1 MEETKIIDDV
11 NEGIINTEMEEPIV
25 EEYPEVT
32 EEVIDGEELPEA
44 PVTHGEEEAIEG
56 TLEEE

>member
-1 MEETKIIDDV
+1 MEEVK
-11 NEGIINTEMEEPIV
+11 EPKV
-25 EEYPEVT
+25 EEYPEET

>member
-1 MEETKIIDDV
+1 MEETKIINDA
-11 NEGIINTEMEEPIV
+11 NEEVINAEIKEPEI
-25 EEYPEVT
+25 EEYPEET

>member
-1 MEETKIIDDV
+1 MEEEVKIDDV
-11 NEGIINTEMEEPIV
+11 MKEPEI
-25 EEYPEVT
+25 EEYPEET
-32 EEVIDGEELPEA
+32 EEITEGEEIAKA

>member
-11 NEGIINTEMEEPIV
+11 NEEIINTEIEEPEI
-25 EEYPEVT
+25 EEYPEET
-32 EEVIDGEELPEA
+32 EEVIDGEEIPEA
-44 PVTHGEEEAIEG
+44 PITHDEEEAIEG